1 VQLIEGKADLLKAC
15 KHRKMKVT
23 ETPINLLQT
32 RIRAEGIL
40 DGMEVQIDS
49 DCIAGMPG
57 ESMGTLTVRGNLAQL
72 LAVLARVW
80 PAPPDVEEAF
90 SPGRQ
95 SWPYVR
101 HHGER
106 TTSARKT

>member
-1 VQLIEGKADLLKAC
+1 MIEGKANLLKAC
-15 KHRKMKVT
+15 KHRKMKVS
-23 ETPINLLQT
+23 ETPTNLLQT
-32 RIRAEGIL
+32 RVQAVGVL
-40 DGMEVQIDS
+40 DGMEVHIDS

-72 LAVLARVW
+72 LAVLARIW

-101 HHGER
+101 NRRER
-106 TTSARKT
+106 ATTTRKN